1 MKLSAPIQGWD
12 IRNGVVPALIVGA
25 ISALLALAAVLSQP
39 PLFQAGI
46 RILNTGSLSADEA
59 EALAAT
65 PEVVIAA
72 ISLPAVSGY
81 NLSEENF
88 LHGSSVE
95 EPLDAVKE
103 SPGGANL
110 ILYVRDTDP
119 DRASGRALAWAQAFC
134 AALEEKTSSPD
145 PVCSESVPVPSA
157 RTDNFLLWKIFT
169 AALLGSAIAYG
180 GGFLQARWNAKENAS
195 MAKKEMVKSKG
206 ADTAQN
212 LIRKFRSG
220 KARVGVIG
228 LGYVGLPLVDVFGR
242 AGYSVV
248 GIDVDPRKI
257 EAIRKGKSY
266 IEDIHS
272 SHVASL
278 VRKGAL
284 RATTDFSQVETL
296 DALSICVPTPLR
308 KTGDPDLSFI
318 VNVTE
323 EISKHLHPGM
333 VIVLESTTYPGTTRE
348 LLLPKIEERG
358 LKVGKDIFLAFS
370 PERVDPGREDW
381 TTVNTPKVIGGIT
394 PACLE
399 VARAYYG
406 RAIKNLVPVSSADAA
421 EMSKLLENTF
431 RAVNIGLVNEVAI
444 MCDHLGLDVWE
455 IIGAAATKPFGF
467 MKFTP
472 GPGLGGHCIP
482 IDPLYLSWKLK
493 SVNYNARF
501 IELASEINTNMPR
514 YVVGKIQDALNKH
527 RKAINGSRILVL
539 GVAYKPNVSDLR
551 ESPALDVIGL
561 LRQKGAVVDY
571 HDPYVPEVRH
581 ESFQLKSVPDLEGA
595 VQQADCVVI
604 TTDHD
609 AYQWKKILAL
619 ARLVVDT
626 RNALGEDGKASPK
639 VVRL

>member
-1 MKLSAPIQGWD
+1 ML
-12 IRNGVVPALIVGA
+12 PALIIGA
-25 ISALLALAAVLSQP
+25 ASAAVALAAAILRP
-39 PLFQAGI
+39 PDYQAGI
-46 RILNTGSLSADEA
+46 RILKTGSYSADEA
-59 EALAAT
+59 EALAVS
-65 PEVVIAA
+65 PEVASGAV
-72 ISLPAVSGY
+72 SLPAVSGY
-81 NLSEENF
+81 NLRPDDF
-88 LHGSSVE
+88 LKGTAVE
-95 EPLDAVKE
+95 EPLEAV
-103 SPGGANL
+103 SAAPQGGSL
-110 ILYVRDTDP
+110 ILTVRDTDP
-119 DRASGRALAWAQAFC
+119 QRAADRALAWAQALC
-134 AALEEKTSSPD
+134 AELREKASLAD
-145 PVCSESVPVPSA
+145 PVCYEPAPA
-157 RTDNFLLWKIFT
+157 APMRTDTFLFWKVLA
-169 AALLGSAIAYG
+169 AALFGSVVGFG
-180 GGFLQARWNAKENAS
+180 GWYLQDRWNAKENAG
-195 MAKKEMVKSKG
+195 MAKKETATPKSG
-206 ADTAQN
+206 GIAQN
-212 LIRKFRSG
+212 LIRKLRSG

-242 AGYSVV
+242 AGYSVT
-248 GIDVDPRKI
+248 GIDVDPRKVD
-257 EAIRKGKSY
+257 ALNKGKSY
-266 IEDIHS
+266 IEDIPS
-272 SHVASL
+272 THVAAL

-284 RATTDFSQVETL
+284 RATTDFSQVKNL

-323 EISKHLHPGM
+323 EITKYLHPGM

-348 LLLPKIEERG
+348 LMQPKIEARG
-358 LKVGKDIFLAFS
+358 LTVGQDIFLAFS
-370 PERVDPGREDW
+370 PERVDPGRKDW

-394 PACLE
+394 PVCLE
-399 VARAYYG
+399 AALAYYG
-406 RAIKNLVPVSSADAA
+406 RAIKTLVPVSSADAA

-444 MCDHLGLDVWE
+444 MCDRLGLDVWE

-493 SVNYNARF
+493 AVNYNARF
-501 IELASEINTNMPR
+501 IELASEINTGMPR
-514 YVVGKIQDALNKH
+514 YVVAKVQDALNKH

-581 ESFQLKSVPDLEGA
+581 ESFQLKCVPDLEGA
-595 VQQADCVVI
+595 VQQSDCVVV

-609 AYQWKKILAL
+609 AYQWKKILEL
-619 ARLVVDT
+619 SRLVVDT
-626 RNALGEDGKASPK
+626 RNALGEAGRASPK